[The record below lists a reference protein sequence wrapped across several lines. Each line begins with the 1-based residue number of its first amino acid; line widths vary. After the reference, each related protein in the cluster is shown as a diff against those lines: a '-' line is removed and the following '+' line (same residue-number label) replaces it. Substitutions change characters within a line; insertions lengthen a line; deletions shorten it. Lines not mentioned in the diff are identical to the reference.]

1 MSERGDAADIIT
13 LVAACDRGATE
24 ARAWSD
30 VMATAATTAAANPRL
45 CIAATHRLDEIAT
58 LWAARRPG
66 VPLDEPS
73 DASEPQ
79 PGHDVIAALC
89 SWIDAELAR
98 VADLVAGVDVRVDPS
113 TIDTARRLRSELTD
127 LRDRCRGAT

>member
-1 MSERGDAADIIT
+1 MSEQGDAADIIT

-30 VMATAATTAAANPRL
+30 VMATAATTAAASPRL
-45 CIAATHRLDEIAT
+45 CITATHRLDEIAA

-73 DASEPQ
+73 DTTKPQ
-79 PGHDVIAALC
+79 PKHDVIEALC

-98 VADLVAGVDVRVDPS
+98 VADLVAGIDVRVDPS
-113 TIDTARRLRSELTD
+113 TIDTARRLSSELTD

>member
-1 MSERGDAADIIT
+1 MSRGGDAADIIT
-13 LVAACDRGATE
+13 LVAACDRGAAE

-30 VMATAATTAAANPRL
+30 VMAAATTTAANPRL
-45 CIAATHRLDEIAT
+45 CITATHRLDEIAT

-66 VPLDEPS
+66 VPLDEPT
-73 DASEPQ
+73 DTAEPR

-89 SWIDAELAR
+89 TWIDTELAR
-98 VADLVAGVDVRVDPS
+98 VADLAAGVDVRVDPS
-113 TIDTARRLRSELTD
+113 TVDTARRLSSELAD

>member
-1 MSERGDAADIIT
+1 MSEQGDAADIIT

-30 VMATAATTAAANPRL
+30 VMATAATTAAASPRL
-45 CIAATHRLDEIAT
+45 CITATHRLDEIAA

-73 DASEPQ
+73 DTTEPQ
-79 PGHDVIAALC
+79 PGNDVIAALC

-98 VADLVAGVDVRVDPS
+98 VADLVAGIDVRVDPS
-113 TIDTARRLRSELTD
+113 TIDTARRLSSELTD

>member
-1 MSERGDAADIIT
+1 MSEQGDAADIIT

-45 CIAATHRLDEIAT
+45 CIAATHRLDEIVT
-58 LWAARRPG
+58 LWATRRPG

-73 DASEPQ
+73 DASKPQ

-89 SWIDAELAR
+89 SWIDIELVR
-98 VADLVAGVDVRVDPS
+98 VADLVAGIDVRVDPS

>member
-1 MSERGDAADIIT
+1 MSGRGDAADIIT
-13 LVAACDRGATE
+13 LVAACDRGAAE

-30 VMATAATTAAANPRL
+30 VMATAATTAAASPRL
-45 CIAATHRLDEIAT
+45 CITATHRLDEIAA

-73 DASEPQ
+73 DTTEPQ
-79 PGHDVIAALC
+79 PGNDVIAALC

-98 VADLVAGVDVRVDPS
+98 VADLVAGIDARVDPS
-113 TIDTARRLRSELTD
+113 TVDTARRLNSELTD
-127 LRDRCRGAT
+127 LRDRCRSAA

>member
-1 MSERGDAADIIT
+1 MDELTGENQVHDGAPTDDTSDTPDPIDTAHNADHNADAAGSALAD
-13 LVAACDRGATE
+13 D
-24 ARAWSD
+24 
-30 VMATAATTAAANPRL
+30 ATAGVATPA
-45 CIAATHRLDEIAT
+45 

-73 DASEPQ
+73 DTTKPQ
-79 PGHDVIAALC
+79 PKHDVIEALC

-98 VADLVAGVDVRVDPS
+98 VADLVAGIDVRVDPS
-113 TIDTARRLRSELTD
+113 TIDTARRLSSELTD

>member
-1 MSERGDAADIIT
+1 MSGRGDAADIIT
-13 LVAACDRGATE
+13 LVAACDRGAAE
-24 ARAWSD
+24 AHAWSD

-58 LWAARRPG
+58 LWATRRPG
-66 VPLDEPS
+66 VPLNEPS
-73 DASEPQ
+73 DASKPQ

-89 SWIDAELAR
+89 SWIDIELAR
-98 VADLVAGVDVRVDPS
+98 VADLVAGIDVRVDPS
-113 TIDTARRLRSELTD
+113 TIDTARRLSSELTD

>member
-1 MSERGDAADIIT
+1 
-13 LVAACDRGATE
+13 
-24 ARAWSD
+24 
-30 VMATAATTAAANPRL
+30 MATAATTAAANPRL

>member
-1 MSERGDAADIIT
+1 MSGRGDAADIIT
-13 LVAACDRGATE
+13 LVAACDRGAAE

-30 VMATAATTAAANPRL
+30 VMATAATTAAASPRL
-45 CIAATHRLDEIAT
+45 CITATHRLDEIAA

-73 DASEPQ
+73 DTTEPQ
-79 PGHDVIAALC
+79 PGNDVIAALC

-98 VADLVAGVDVRVDPS
+98 VADLAAGADVRVDPS
-113 TIDTARRLRSELTD
+113 TVDTARRLNSELTD
-127 LRDRCRGAT
+127 LRDRCRSAA

>member
-1 MSERGDAADIIT
+1 
-13 LVAACDRGATE
+13 
-24 ARAWSD
+24 
-30 VMATAATTAAANPRL
+30 
-45 CIAATHRLDEIAT
+45 
-58 LWAARRPG
+58 
-66 VPLDEPS
+66 
-73 DASEPQ
+73 
-79 PGHDVIAALC
+79 VIAALC

>member
-1 MSERGDAADIIT
+1 MSGRGDAADIIT
-13 LVAACDRGATE
+13 LVAACDRGAAE

-30 VMATAATTAAANPRL
+30 VMATAATTAAASPRL
-45 CIAATHRLDEIAT
+45 CLTATHRLDEIAA

-73 DASEPQ
+73 DTTEPQ
-79 PGHDVIAALC
+79 PGNDVIAALC

-98 VADLVAGVDVRVDPS
+98 VADLAAGADVRVDPS
-113 TIDTARRLRSELTD
+113 TVDTARRLNSELTD
-127 LRDRCRGAT
+127 LRDRCRSAA